1 MAVPLAAWNRT
12 LSSRILPARSL
23 SKAVSVSLS
32 ACEPFHRTEPLLGIH
47 TKAWVGLLNPES
59 ESAVEL
65 ESDPTEDFHFLGE
78 DGQILLPFA
87 QALVEVVDE
96 KFCFVTATSAAA
108 EPAAP
113 LQKDIS
119 KGTAARLGHLEKAV
133 EGIQTGLFNLLT

>member
-12 LSSRILPARSL
+12 LSSRILLARFL

-32 ACEPFHRTEPLLGIH
+32 ACEPFYRTEPLLGIH

-65 ESDPTEDFHFLGE
+65 ESEPTEDFYFFGE

-87 QALVEVVDE
+87 
-96 KFCFVTATSAAA
+96 
-108 EPAAP
+108 
-113 LQKDIS
+113 
-119 KGTAARLGHLEKAV
+119 
-133 EGIQTGLFNLLT
+133 